1 MSVKEIKKEN
11 LQILIHQV
19 NPKTYKKVVDYA
31 KKQKRSVGKTAEIM
45 LEYYI
50 EQNKL

>member
-1 MSVKEIKKEN
+1 MNVEKTKKDN

-19 NPKTYKKVVDYA
+19 SPKTYKKVVDYA
-31 KKQKRSVGKTAEIM
+31 KKQKRSIGKTAEIM